1 MEIRPIGEIFGV
13 KQPDRKEKPHAT
25 NKTRESQD
33 AYDESNAS
41 RQREKRQDTVEI
53 SQAYR
58 EAQKAYK
65 KDNDTKQPWN

>member
-13 KQPDRKEKPHAT
+13 KRPDRKEKLHAT
-25 NKTRESQD
+25 NKIRESQD
-33 AYDESNAS
+33 AYDKSNAS
-41 RQREKRQDTVEI
+41 GQREKRQDTVEI

-65 KDNDTKQPWN
+65 KDNDTKQP